1 MWSYFFIFDWIKIIT
16 IRYAYKVH
24 DQIIYIITLR
34 LKIYTPLLFSLLSM
48 PHNHHHRNH
57 TEVNCMKHRIID
69 YQIRFLTSNIQYT
82 NVHNSI
88 PYH

>member
-34 LKIYTPLLFSLLSM
+34 LKIYTSIIILSALYATQS
-48 PHNHHHRNH
+48 PPSKSHSGELHESSHN
-57 TEVNCMKHRIID
+57 
-69 YQIRFLTSNIQYT
+69 
-82 NVHNSI
+82 
-88 PYH
+88 